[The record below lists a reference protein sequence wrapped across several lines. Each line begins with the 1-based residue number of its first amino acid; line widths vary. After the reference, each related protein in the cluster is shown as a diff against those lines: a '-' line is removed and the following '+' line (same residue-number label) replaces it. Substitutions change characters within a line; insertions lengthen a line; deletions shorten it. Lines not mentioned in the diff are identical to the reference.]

1 MILLSVLYMA
11 GAMNDVSYD
20 VNYTNGNNTTA
31 SSSFFLDVAAAAA
44 AVAVTSPLVRRVY
57 SI

>member
-1 MILLSVLYMA
+1 MILLLLVLYMA

-20 VNYTNGNNTTA
+20 VNHTNGNKTTT
-31 SSSFFLDVAAAAA
+31 SSSSLLDNAAAD